1 MSAPAVHQ
9 TRAQRRARHYR
20 KLRPDRNAPQDPPRK
35 DTRPAAQPGPAPALR
50 GHAGKKPY
58 PTRREAEAVIA
69 GRDQRTA
76 LRFHPL
82 NAYQCR
88 LCGWWHIGH
97 NRREVPAF
105 PGPAASLPAP
115 AG

>member
-1 MSAPAVHQ
+1 MYAPAFQ
-9 TRAQRRARHYR
+9 QRAPRRARHFR
-20 KLRPDRNAPQDPPRK
+20 KPQPERSERPN
-35 DTRPAAQPGPAPALR
+35 PAAGAATSRHQSSPTPFLR

-58 PTRREAEAVIA
+58 LSRKEAEAVIA

-97 NRREVPAF
+97 NRRQEPACL
-105 PGPAASLPAP
+105 PPPAPIPAP